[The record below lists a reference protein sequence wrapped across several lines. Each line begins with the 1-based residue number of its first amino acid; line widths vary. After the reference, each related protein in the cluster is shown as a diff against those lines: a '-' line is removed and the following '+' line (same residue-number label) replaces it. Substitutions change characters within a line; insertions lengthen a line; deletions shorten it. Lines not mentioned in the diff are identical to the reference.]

1 MCDTI
6 NKIETVQALCNND
19 ENATTAVVTAYLS
32 KAESA
37 IMRRAY
43 PFGTTKSMPK
53 MYDMLQCELAARYFF
68 RMGSEGETMHSEN
81 GINRTYDSAN
91 DEDLLK
97 DVTPHIKVV

>member
-1 MCDTI
+1 MCDNF

-19 ENATTAVVTAYLS
+19 ESATTAVVTAYLS

-43 PFGTTKSMPK
+43 PYGTTKTMPK
-53 MYDMLQCELAARYFF
+53 QYNMLQCELAARYFF
-68 RMGSEGETMHSEN
+68 RMGSEGEVTHSEN
-81 GINRTYDSAN
+81 GISRTYESAN

-97 DVTPHIKVV
+97 DVVPHIKVV

>member
-1 MCDTI
+1 MCNNI

-19 ENATTAVVTAYLS
+19 SNATEAVVLAYLS

-43 PFGTTKSMPK
+43 PYGTNKEMPER
-53 MYDMLQCELAARYFF
+53 YAMLQCELAARYFF
-68 RMGSEGETMHSEN
+68 RMGSEGEVAHSEN
-81 GINRTYDSAN
+81 GISRTYESAN

-97 DVTPHIKVV
+97 EVVPHIKVV